1 MRSLNGFFINFAAM
15 QFLKTSLFI
24 VFSFFFFGS
33 TLPASRTSCRELLIK
48 MFDSVAIIKT
58 QQYDLKATERVDGHL
73 LFAESSVKINEHP
86 KKIYFNSY
94 LKGIELLWVQGENKG
109 NALVHSRSVPLLNV
123 DLDPYGSVMR
133 KNQHHTIFDLGFRYI
148 TKTLSMTLSKTTK
161 DVDKHFAFAG
171 TVTWNKTECFQLLI
185 SYPEYRYIEHITQKG
200 ETVTTIAHHY
210 HTSDFKIRYK
220 NDLSSYFGVIKEGK
234 KLQVPIPYA
243 NRAILFIDKK
253 TYLPVNLKVYDEE
266 GLFEAY
272 EFYNIQINKIFAP
285 EEFSKNYKGYGF

>member
-1 MRSLNGFFINFAAM
+1 MFNSFFINFAAM
-15 QFLKTSLFI
+15 QFLKLALFI
-24 VFSFFFFGS
+24 VFTFFFFGS
-33 TLPASRTSCRELLIK
+33 TVPVSPVSCRELLTK
-48 MFDSVAIIKT
+48 MFDSIAVIKT

-73 LFAESSVKINEHP
+73 LFAESRVKINEHP

-148 TKTLSMTLSKTTK
+148 AKTLAMTLAKTTK

-171 TVTWNKTECFQLLI
+171 TVIWNKTECFQILI
-185 SYPEYRYIEHITQKG
+185 SYPEYKYIEHITQKG
-200 ETVTTIAHHY
+200 ETVTSIAHHY
-210 HTSDFKIRYK
+210 NTSDFKIRYK
-220 NDLSSYFGVIKEGK
+220 NDLSSYFGTIKEGR
-234 KLQVPIPYA
+234 KLQIPTPYA

-253 TYLPVNLKVYDEE
+253 TFLPVNLKVYDEE

-272 EFYNIQINKIFAP
+272 EFYNIQINKIVAP
-285 EEFSKNYKGYGF
+285 DEFSKNYKGYGF